1 MSSIKVRGRT
11 TFRLRGYFEGFDSND
26 EIKYR
31 RGNDFV
37 TVGIPMLGEYVIPLE
52 IQACLD
58 GRWVDHP
65 SVFKVGDDLAYF
77 RFDEDRRKIILE
89 ELPIDFTFFSRPLIQ
104 YAKAARIYG
113 EI

>member
-37 TVGIPMLGEYVIPLE
+37 TVGIPMLGEYVIP
-52 IQACLD
+52 
-58 GRWVDHP
+58 
-65 SVFKVGDDLAYF
+65 
-77 RFDEDRRKIILE
+77 
-89 ELPIDFTFFSRPLIQ
+89 
-104 YAKAARIYG
+104 
-113 EI
+113 